1 MANYNETYRG
11 WKIQSYSHPTC
22 KFKYFDLNRKNE
34 VLLGED
40 ISQIKKQIDYFLN
53 QY

>member
-1 MANYNETYRG
+1 MYEIYRG
-11 WKIQSYSHPTC
+11 WKIESHNHPEY
-22 KFKYFDLNRKNE
+22 KFKYFDLKSKNE

>member
-1 MANYNETYRG
+1 MSEIYRG
-11 WKIQSYSHPTC
+11 WKIESHNHPEY
-22 KFKYFDLNRKNE
+22 KFKYFDLNMKNE

>member
-11 WKIQSYSHPTC
+11 WKIESHNHPEY

>member
-1 MANYNETYRG
+1 MSEIYRG
-11 WKIQSYSHPTC
+11 WKIESHNHHEY
-22 KFKYFDLNRKNE
+22 KFKYFDLKWKNE
-34 VLLGED
+34 VVLGED

>member
-1 MANYNETYRG
+1 MSEIYRG
-11 WKIQSYSHPTC
+11 WKIERHNHPEY
-22 KFKYFDLNRKNE
+22 KFKYFDLKSKNE